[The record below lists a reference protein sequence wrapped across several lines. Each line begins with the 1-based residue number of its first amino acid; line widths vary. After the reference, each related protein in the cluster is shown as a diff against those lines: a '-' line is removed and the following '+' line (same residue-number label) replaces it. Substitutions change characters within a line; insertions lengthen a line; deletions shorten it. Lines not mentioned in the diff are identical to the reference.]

1 MKTWCR
7 TIMQT
12 KILITGSNGFLGQYL
27 CQFLAE
33 QNYLVLAQT
42 RKAQTFS
49 YPNIINI
56 NFDLNDSLDNIDL
69 RKVEVIIHCA
79 GRAHI
84 MNEIAASPLEAYRQT
99 NVQGTLNLA
108 KKAVQSGV
116 KRFIYLSSIKVNGE
130 QTTIRP
136 FKPSDIVNPED
147 PYGLSKYEA
156 EQALLELSKETGL
169 EVVIIRPVLIY
180 GPNVKANFKSMV
192 GLASKKLPLPIG
204 CLDNKRSMVSIY
216 NLADLIYNCMSH
228 PKANRE
234 IFLASDQEDISVK
247 QLFEKLAYYQNN
259 KLIMLP
265 VPKSLI
271 NFLASLV
278 GKKAVASRLCSEL
291 VVDGSKNTQLL
302 GWTAPYTVDASLEKM
317 FNSSHSA

>member
-1 MKTWCR
+1 M
-7 TIMQT
+7 

-33 QNYLVLAQT
+33 KNYSILAQT
-42 RKAQTFS
+42 RKAQTFAL
-49 YPNIINI
+49 PNISNI
-56 NFDLNDSLDNIDL
+56 NFDLNDNLHNIDL
-69 RKVEVIIHCA
+69 SQVEVIIHCA

-84 MNEIAASPLEAYRQT
+84 MNETSTSPLDAYRQT

-130 QTTIRP
+130 QTTNEP
-136 FKPSDIVNPED
+136 FKSSDLVNTDD

-156 EQALLELSKETGL
+156 EQELLKLSKETGL

-192 GLASKKLPLPIG
+192 GLANKKIPLPIG
-204 CLDNKRSMVSIY
+204 CLDNKRSMVSLY
-216 NLADLIYNCMSH
+216 NLVDLIHVCMTH
-228 PKANRE
+228 PKAKNE
-234 IFLASDQEDISVK
+234 VFLASDQDDISVK
-247 QLFEKLAYYQNN
+247 QLFEKLAYHQNN
-259 KLIMLP
+259 NLIILP

-271 NFLASLV
+271 AFLASVV
-278 GKKAVASRLCSEL
+278 GKKAMASRLCSEL
-291 VVDGSKNTQLL
+291 IVDTSKNTQLL
-302 GWTAPYTVDASLEKM
+302 GWTAPYTVDTSLQKM
-317 FNSSHSA
+317 FNSSH

>member
-1 MKTWCR
+1 M
-7 TIMQT
+7 

-33 QNYLVLAQT
+33 KNYSILAQT
-42 RKAQTFS
+42 RKAQTFAL
-49 YPNIINI
+49 PNISNI
-56 NFDLNDSLDNIDL
+56 NFDLNDNLHNIDL
-69 RKVEVIIHCA
+69 SQVEVIIHCA

-84 MNEIAASPLEAYRQT
+84 MNETSTSPLDAYRQT

-130 QTTIRP
+130 ETRETP
-136 FKPSDIVNPED
+136 FKPDDLFKSND
-147 PYGLSKYEA
+147 PYGVSKYEA
-156 EQALLELSKETGL
+156 EQELLELAKNAKL

-180 GPNVKANFKSMV
+180 GPHVKANFKNMIN
-192 GLASKKLPLPIG
+192 LANKKIPLPIG
-204 CLDNKRSMVSIY
+204 CLDNKRSLVSVY
-216 NLADLIYNCMSH
+216 NLADLIEVCLTH
-228 PKANRE
+228 PNAKNE
-234 IFLASDQEDISVK
+234 IFLVSDQDDISVK

-259 KLIMLP
+259 KLLMIP

-271 NFLASLV
+271 SLLASLV

-291 VVDGSKNTQLL
+291 VVDTSKNTKLL
-302 GWTAPYTVDASLEKM
+302 DWTAPYSVDASLEKM
-317 FNSSHSA
+317 FNTTHKN

>member
-1 MKTWCR
+1 
-7 TIMQT
+7 MQT

-33 QNYLVLAQT
+33 QDYSILAQT
-42 RKAQTFS
+42 RKAQIFTDS
-49 YPNIINI
+49 NISNL
-56 NFDLNDSLDNIDL
+56 NFDLNDNLDSIDL
-69 RKVEVIIHCA
+69 SQVKVIIHCA
-79 GRAHI
+79 GRAHV
-84 MNEIAASPLEAYRQT
+84 MNETAASPLEAYRQT

-108 KKAVQSGV
+108 QKAVHSGV

-130 QTTIRP
+130 QTTLQP
-136 FKPSDIVNPED
+136 FKPNDAVIRDD

-156 EQALLELSKETGL
+156 EQALLELSKQTGL

-180 GPNVKANFKSMV
+180 GPNVKANFKSMA

-216 NLADLIYNCMSH
+216 NLADLIHTCMTH
-228 PKANRE
+228 PNANGE
-234 IFLASDQEDISVK
+234 VFIASDQDDISVK
-247 QLFEKLAYYQNN
+247 QLFEKLAYHQNN
-259 KLIMLP
+259 KLLMLP

-271 NFLASLV
+271 SFLASLV

-291 VVDGSKNTQLL
+291 VVDTSKNTQLL
-302 GWTAPYTVDASLEKM
+302 GWTAPYTVDASLHKM
-317 FNSSHSA
+317 FNSSHLE

>member
-1 MKTWCR
+1 
-7 TIMQT
+7 MQT
-12 KILITGSNGFLGQYL
+12 KILVTGSNGFLGHYL

-33 QNYLVLAQT
+33 QSYLVLAQT

-49 YPNIINI
+49 HSNIINI
-56 NFDLNDSLDNIDL
+56 NFDLNDGLDNIDL
-69 RKVEVIIHCA
+69 SKVEVIIHCA

-84 MNEIAASPLEAYRQT
+84 MNETAASPLEAYRQI

-108 KKAVQSGV
+108 KKAIQSGV

-130 QTTIRP
+130 QTTIQP
-136 FKPSDIVNPED
+136 FKPSDIVNPDD

-156 EQALLELSKETGL
+156 EQALLDLSKETGF

-192 GLASKKLPLPIG
+192 DLASKKLPLPIG

-216 NLADLIYNCMSH
+216 NLADLIYTCMSH

-234 IFLASDQEDISVK
+234 VFLASDQDDISVK

-259 KLIMLP
+259 KLMMLP
-265 VPKSLI
+265 IPKSLI

-278 GKKAVASRLCSEL
+278 GKKSVASRLCSEL
-291 VVDGSKNTQLL
+291 VVDSSKNTELL